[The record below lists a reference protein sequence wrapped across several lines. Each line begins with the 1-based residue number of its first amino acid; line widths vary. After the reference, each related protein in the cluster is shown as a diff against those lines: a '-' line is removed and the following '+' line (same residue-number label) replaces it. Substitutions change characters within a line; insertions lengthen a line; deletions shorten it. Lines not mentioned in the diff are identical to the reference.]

1 MLIPVVAPG
10 VAAAP
15 WPGVVGFAEVVAV
28 AGAHGDVLVVAVFFL
43 WKSPPRFFT
52 AVATLLAEADGFEPC
67 VPFGLVVEVV
77 GQG

>member
-1 MLIPVVAPG
+1 VVVP
-10 VAAAP
+10 AA
-15 WPGVVGFAEVVAV
+15 
-28 AGAHGDVLVVAVFFL
+28 AGAHGFGFAVVVFFL